1 MSGFSVPASLPA
13 QLVKDPPAIQ
23 EGPSSISGLGR
34 YPRGGHG
41 NPLQYSDLEKPHG
54 QRNLTGY
61 SPWGRKELDATERL
75 STSPFI
81 LKRVPVW
88 TISYIVTLL

>member
-1 MSGFSVPASLPA
+1 M
-13 QLVKDPPAIQ
+13 Q

-41 NPLQYSDLEKPHG
+41 NPLQYFDLEKPHG

-61 SPWGRKELDATERL
+61 SPWGRKELDATEQLWRKG
-75 STSPFI
+75 TIYPFEG
-81 LKRVPVW
+81 RVPKDGRER
-88 TISYIVTLL
+88 